1 VLQYKRAANVN
12 PRREFYHCASFI
24 TTTSF
29 SSSSDGDV
37 AASAS
42 LRQLFIDPGS
52 FSFFSSSLDGHA
64 ERASLSLVKKVE
76 MPEKLAGSI
85 KSRRS

>member
-42 LRQLFIDPGS
+42 LRQLFIDPAS
-52 FSFFSSSLDGHA
+52 FSSFSSSLDGHA
-64 ERASLSLVKKVE
+64 DRARLPLRKKVA
-76 MPEKLAGSI
+76 MPENLVVAMKLAQW
-85 KSRRS
+85 